1 MRETRIFTA
10 LLCLM
15 TFTISTVAPG
25 SAAPQATTSCY
36 SDVPQWVDDAAGI
49 LARVVLENN
58 DAEGVNQGLATVVLY
73 TMADAAGG
81 AASELIRRAPSKA
94 AGELLRTEIQVGAT
108 STSSGATS
116 AFEKP
121 GLVDL
126 LGFAIEHG
134 AIQQQL
140 NDTSV
145 TLSTSPYLFLA
156 AVKGDSPQTYQQAGF
171 LNHINASA
179 TFLLNDKATPLTNI
193 SRKQLTEWSVRAR
206 LSGDRS
212 TRSKRFHQRWDA
224 KVRPLVQQSLDIFG
238 TTATTVMN
246 NMDMAEIQTTKESGK
261 QEERKKIGNEV
272 LAKVRTALKDE
283 IASYLGK
290 HPEAKNPNSQD
301 NLKLVADIKA
311 IILCKLRSL
320 VYEPVHSGK
329 YRVDF
334 ATLTNGLTQW
344 AALNQKIDEAKLE
357 IETFLKTFATEG
369 IVSTI
374 AYTNHRVAEG
384 SDYSEFKLLFER
396 HVSNMDAVF
405 NGGFSI
411 YNKPDPMLNQE
422 KLRDFMFTF
431 SLQGSSKNPL
441 FRGDPELATP
451 ITYTA
456 TGRYQRLMENENMM
470 TRQPDIANFQAQ
482 VEIPIT
488 AGLSLPISYT
498 YATATE
504 TMAKRE
510 NRFNVGLHLDINKVL
525 SSVRAKRAQ

>member
-1 MRETRIFTA
+1 MRTTKLLTA
-10 LLCLM
+10 LFCM
-15 TFTISTVAPG
+15 VAIVGSTVAPATATAQ
-25 SAAPQATTSCY
+25 AASKCY
-36 SDVPQWVDDAAGI
+36 PDVPQWLDDNINLLAEDI
-49 LARVVLENN
+49 LEHSDWER
-58 DAEGVNQGLATVVLY
+58 VNQNLVDVVLY
-73 TMADAAGG
+73 TIADAVGG
-81 AASELIRRAPSKA
+81 DAAQAMRRTTPQAI
-94 AGELLRTEIQVGAT
+94 GELLRTEIQVGAT
-108 STSSGATS
+108 STSSGSTA

-145 TLSTSPYLFLA
+145 TLSTSPYLLLA
-156 AVKGDSPQTYQQAGF
+156 RLKGDTPKTYQDAEF
-171 LNHINASA
+171 LNRINASA
-179 TFLLNDKATPLTNI
+179 TFLLNDKDNVLANL

-212 TRSKRFHQRWDA
+212 TRSKGFHQRWDDT
-224 KVRPLVQQSLDIFG
+224 VRPIIQESVNVFG
-238 TTATTVMN
+238 TTATAVFNTMEDAASKTKLHGSLVDDVRN
-246 NMDMAEIQTTKESGK
+246 ALKAEINLYLDSHRPELKRELKPENNTGLKEDMKS
-261 QEERKKIGNEV
+261 
-272 LAKVRTALKDE
+272 
-283 IASYLGK
+283 
-290 HPEAKNPNSQD
+290 
-301 NLKLVADIKA
+301 

-329 YRVDF
+329 ITVDAGTLASGLSQL
-334 ATLTNGLTQW
+334 AT
-344 AALNQKIDEAKLE
+344 LNQKIAAAE
-357 IETFLKTFATEG
+357 IAIRHFLKTFAKSG
-369 IVSTI
+369 ILSTF
-374 AYTNHRVAEG
+374 AYTNHRVAGG
-384 SDYSEFKLLFER
+384 SDYSEFKLLFEK
-396 HVSNMDAVF
+396 HVSNMDVVA
-405 NGGFSI
+405 NAGFSI
-411 YNKPDPMLNQE
+411 YNKPNAMLNQD
-422 KLRDFMFTF
+422 KLRDFMLTF
-431 SLQGSSKNPL
+431 SLQGSSINPL

-456 TGRYQRLMENENMM
+456 TGRYQRLMENETMM
-470 TRQPDIANFQAQ
+470 NRQPDIANFQAQ